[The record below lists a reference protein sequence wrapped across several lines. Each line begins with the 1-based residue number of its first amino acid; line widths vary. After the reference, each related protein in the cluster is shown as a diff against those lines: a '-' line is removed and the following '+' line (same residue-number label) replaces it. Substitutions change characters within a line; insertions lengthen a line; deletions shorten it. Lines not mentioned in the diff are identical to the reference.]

1 MIRNKIVSTKTDGVP
16 MLGSMAKRASAKS
29 KKARE
34 DGEGAFAGQLNPDAD
49 LTWLLHRAAQ
59 RMHSAMDEQ
68 AERHGIDARGYIVL
82 SALAVRA
89 DLTQLE
95 LAKALG
101 LDKTTLM
108 FQLDGLESKGLVVR
122 RADPRDRRSRIP
134 EATAAGLATR
144 AKVAAALSDV
154 EGTLLSTFV
163 SGEQRSLRLMLCKL
177 IGVGEGEEDI
187 KGSCL

>member
-1 MIRNKIVSTKTDGVP
+1 
-16 MLGSMAKRASAKS
+16 MAKSRRSSARSKS
-29 KKARE
+29 SRE
-34 DGEGAFAGQLNPDAD
+34 DPQGAFAGQLNPDAD

-59 RMHSAMDEQ
+59 RMRTAMDEQ
-68 AERHGIDARGYIVL
+68 AEQQGIQARDYIVL

-108 FQLDGLESKGLVVR
+108 FQLDRLENKGLVVR

-154 EGTLLSTFV
+154 EGTLLSGVAT
-163 SGEQRSLRLMLCKL
+163 GDQRALRVMLCKL
-177 IGVGEGEEDI
+177 IGVGDGEDDV

>member
-1 MIRNKIVSTKTDGVP
+1 MRILEG
-16 MLGSMAKRASAKS
+16 MATRTARPSAKS
-29 KKARE
+29 KGSQYDQ
-34 DGEGAFAGQLNPDAD
+34 DGPFAGQLNPDAD

-59 RMHSAMDEQ
+59 RMRTAMEEQ
-68 AERHGIDARGYIVL
+68 AEQHGVQARDYIVL

-95 LAKALG
+95 LARALG

-108 FQLDGLESKGLVVR
+108 FQLDGLERKGLVVR
-122 RADPRDRRSRIP
+122 RFDPRDRRSRIP

-144 AKVAAALSDV
+144 AKVAAALSAV
-154 EGTLLSTFV
+154 EGALLSDFA
-163 SGEQRSLRLMLCKL
+163 SSEQRSLRLMLCKL
-177 IGVGEGEEDI
+177 VGTGKEDEAV

>member
-1 MIRNKIVSTKTDGVP
+1 
-16 MLGSMAKRASAKS
+16 MAQSRGRSRAKAKP
-29 KKARE
+29 RE
-34 DGEGAFAGQLNPDAD
+34 DPHGAFAGQLNPDAD

-59 RMHSAMDEQ
+59 RMRTAMEEQ
-68 AERHGIDARGYIVL
+68 AERQGIQARDYIVL

-108 FQLDGLESKGLVVR
+108 FQLDGLEKKGLVVR
-122 RADPRDRRSRIP
+122 RNDPRDRRSRIP

-144 AKVAAALSDV
+144 AKVASALTDV
-154 EGTLLSTFV
+154 EGTLLSGFA
-163 SGEQRSLRLMLCKL
+163 SGEQRALRLMLCKV
-177 IGVGEGEEDI
+177 IGVPEEDDV